1 MESKRD
7 DTVYLFSKIN
17 EIFAKTEVT
26 QFFTN
31 KLKNP
36 IELIILFPI
45 IEKLSLSKFLVRID
59 DKKIISKIMSKEKAE
74 EKYNDS
80 ISSGN
85 VGFISRYEEDN
96 KSYSINIGN
105 LQPNKKIE
113 LNSIFIQMIDSEDLS
128 YQFDI
133 MEVYP
138 SFYYKEMKDKKSQNK
153 NISAN
158 FTIETQ
164 SKLTRLIVP
173 FLDKEIKNNCV
184 FNIKY
189 SQDYKKAEIKYKN
202 DKEENNINKSFSIL
216 FRTENMNKPII
227 YSQYNPE
234 KNETAYSINYTYN
247 SKNLKEIPIPE
258 KPDEDNTISY
268 ATKYE
273 QNQVN
278 ETPGLFLFLIDQSL
292 SMKGKSM
299 ELVKK
304 TLLLFI
310 QSLPKESY
318 FQLIGFGSS
327 FKKYNETPV
336 IYNKENIKKI
346 IDVINNLRA
355 NLGGTN
361 ITNPLKNI
369 FNCDN
374 DYSKI
379 NLSKNLFM
387 LTDGYVDDR
396 DECINLI
403 KENSNKFRIHSIG
416 LGNDFDKILIEKC
429 GKLGKGS
436 SSFVEDVE
444 NLNSVVIGILNKA
457 LRPYITNIKFEFE
470 NYKDEIDSNI
480 ISCNPINNF
489 SCQNEIMNYSFILP
503 GNTELNNLKIKIT
516 GKDPINAIEEK
527 ANFEKIIKIENGEE
541 MSKMIVGKALKF
553 NEEFFINE
561 KKEIEFAKKYQ
572 ILSKNTALFA
582 EILHDENQKSKLIKV
597 NLTSFN
603 EYSEEMKIGYNQ
615 YKINSNNFNPFSL
628 FPSLSPHSNQF
639 KDSSNMNNISN
650 PYISSQ
656 IMNNNFQMNSI
667 DYNPYG
673 PSPHDDNPYAQN
685 DNPYGPSPQDNNPY
699 AQSNN
704 PYDPSPNDDN
714 PYAQHNNPYGPSPQD
729 SNPYAQNNNPFGPS
743 PQDNNPYAQND
754 NPFSPSPQDNNQ
766 FIPLPLN
773 SMENKNIMM
782 NSPQTSNSFG
792 IYSKE
797 TKNNKSSEINLIMC
811 QDALDG
817 FWEENEETKKLI
829 DIIFLDKFNKIKNK
843 IIALNKGENEIKII
857 YTILVVYYLKTNLS
871 MKLNEYILVINK
883 ANKFLKENGVDY
895 NNIVSDI

>member
-1 MESKRD
+1 MEAKRD

-17 EIFAKTEVT
+17 EIFATTEVT

-31 KLKNP
+31 KLENP

-45 IEKLSLSKFLVRID
+45 IEKLSLSKFSIRID
-59 DKKIISKIMSKEKAE
+59 DKEIISKIISKEKAE

-85 VGFISRYEEDN
+85 MGFISRYEDDN
-96 KSYSINIGN
+96 KSYSVNIGN
-105 LQPNKKIE
+105 LQPNKRIE
-113 LNSIFIQMIDSEDLS
+113 LNSIFIQMIDSRDLS
-128 YQFDI
+128 YQIDI

-138 SFYYKEMKDKKSQNK
+138 SFCYKEMKDKKQKNK

-164 SKLTRLIVP
+164 SKITRLIVP
-173 FLDKEIKNNCV
+173 FFDKEIKNNCV

-202 DKEENNINKSFSIL
+202 DKEENNNKSFSIL

-234 KNETAYSINYTYN
+234 KNETAYSINYTYTN

-268 ATKYE
+268 TAKYE

-278 ETPGLFLFLIDQSL
+278 ETPGLFLFLIDQSG
-292 SMKGKSM
+292 SMHGKAM

-318 FQLIGFGSS
+318 FQLIGFGTT

-336 IYNKENIKKI
+336 IYNKENIKNI
-346 IDVINNLRA
+346 IDVINNLSA

-361 ITNPLKNI
+361 ISNPLRNI
-369 FNCDN
+369 FNCDD

-387 LTDGYVDDR
+387 LTDGYVENR
-396 DECINLI
+396 DECFYLI
-403 KENSNKFRIHSIG
+403 KENSNKFRINSIG

-470 NYKDEIDSNI
+470 NYKDEINSNI
-480 ISCNPINNF
+480 ISCNQINNF
-489 SCQNEIMNYSFILP
+489 SYQNEIMNYSFILP
-503 GNTELNNLKIKIT
+503 GNTELNNLKIKIA
-516 GKDPINAIEEK
+516 GKDPINSIEEK
-527 ANFEKIIKIENGEE
+527 VNFEKIIKIENGEE
-541 MSKMIVGKALKF
+541 MSKMIVGKALKY
-553 NEEFFINE
+553 NEEFFKNE

-582 EILHDENQKSKLIKV
+582 EILNDENQKSKLIKV

-603 EYSEEMKIGYNQ
+603 EYSEEMKIGYNP
-615 YKINSNNFNPFSL
+615 YKINSNNSNPFGL
-628 FPSLSPHSNQF
+628 FPSLSPYSNQF
-639 KDSSNMNNISN
+639 IDSLNMNNISN
-650 PYISSQ
+650 PYDPQPQ
-656 IMNNNFQMNSI
+656 II
-667 DYNPYG
+667 NPYD
-673 PSPHDDNPYAQN
+673 SPTQSNNPYAHN
-685 DNPYGPSPQDNNPY
+685 DNPYGPPPQ
-699 AQSNN
+699 S
-704 PYDPSPNDDN
+704 
-714 PYAQHNNPYGPSPQD
+714 NNPYGPSPQD
-729 SNPYAQNNNPFGPS
+729 SNPYVQDNNPFGPSPLDDNPYAQNNNPFGPS
-743 PQDNNPYAQND
+743 PQDSNPYAQND
-754 NPFSPSPQDNNQ
+754 NPFSSSPQDNNP

-773 SMENKNIMM
+773 SMENKNMMM
-782 NSPQTSNSFG
+782 NSPQTPNSFG
-792 IYSKE
+792 INSKE
-797 TKNNKSSEINLIMC
+797 TKKNESSEINLIMC
-811 QDALDG
+811 QDALEG

-829 DIIFLDKFNKIKNK
+829 DIISLDKFNKIKNK

-871 MKLNEYILVINK
+871 MKLKEYLLVINK